1 MLHCSN
7 ASGPG
12 SRGGALRL
20 PELAG
25 EEDLPGVLPQVL
37 QGVEQGPGWEELDVS
52 ARVPVLAQ
60 GSPVYGARAINQ
72 RKAILNQAVDERE
85 ELAGVASGELELR
98 GAVAVREGRGDG
110 DGEPGASGGD
120 RLVGHLGDGVGAVA
134 GGAPVEGVYGQP
146 LDGGAHVVAGAAGE
160 VAGGGGGGG
169 G

>member
-52 ARVPVLAQ
+52 ARVPVLAE

-72 RKAILNQAVDERE
+72 RKAILKQAVDERE
-85 ELAGVASGELELR
+85 EVAGVAGAGLELR
-98 GAVAVREGRGDG
+98 VAVTLRRRLVDG
-110 DGEPGASGGD
+110 DGEAP
-120 RLVGHLGDGVGAVA
+120 A
-134 GGAPVEGVYGQP
+134 GGRE
-146 LDGGAHVVAGAAGE
+146 
-160 VAGGGGGGG
+160 GGGGGGG
-169 G
+169 DWICFLPR

>member
-72 RKAILNQAVDERE
+72 RKAILKQAVDERE
-85 ELAGVASGELELR
+85 EVAGVAGGEVELG
-98 GAVAVREGRGDG
+98 GAVAVGAGRF
-110 DGEPGASGGD
+110 
-120 RLVGHLGDGVGAVA
+120 
-134 GGAPVEGVYGQP
+134 GGA
-146 LDGGAHVVAGAAGE
+146 GAPG
-160 VAGGGGGGG
+160 AGGGHG
-169 G
+169 